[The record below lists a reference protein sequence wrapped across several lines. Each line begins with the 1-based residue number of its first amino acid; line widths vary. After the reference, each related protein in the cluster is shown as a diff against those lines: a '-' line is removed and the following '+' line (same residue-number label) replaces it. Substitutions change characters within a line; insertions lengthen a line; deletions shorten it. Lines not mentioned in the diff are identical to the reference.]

1 MQIPKWMLNQM
12 VTIRPFLGNGAYGP
26 IYGPEYEARCR
37 IEVNRKKV
45 TDREGNEVVG
55 SARAFFPPEIDPPVE
70 SEIVWDGRK
79 YEVIES
85 RRQYGLRR
93 PSHTEVILR

>member
-1 MQIPKWMLNQM
+1 MLNQT
-12 VTIRPFLGNGAYGP
+12 VTIRPYLGNSAYGP
-26 IYGPEYEARCR
+26 IYGPEFSAKCR
-37 IEVNRKKV
+37 IEVVRKKV

-55 SARAFFPPEIDPPVE
+55 NARAFFSPDVDPPVE
-70 SEIVWDGRK
+70 SEIVWDGRT

-85 RRQYGLRR
+85 RRQYGLRD